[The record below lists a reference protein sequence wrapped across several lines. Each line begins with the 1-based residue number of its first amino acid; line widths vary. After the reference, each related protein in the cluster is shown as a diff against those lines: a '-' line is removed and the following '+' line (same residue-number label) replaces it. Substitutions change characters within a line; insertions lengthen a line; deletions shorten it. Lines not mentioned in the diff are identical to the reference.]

1 MMGND
6 ANLLL
11 VRQALEQGD
20 CGQAVCAMD
29 TYLTAW
35 PEQQTIERLT
45 QLREDYDRMVGYW
58 CRGVS
63 DPGREE
69 QYRQLLQRMYVL
81 YANVAHYH
89 RMKKAP
95 YLNSL
100 YTRVRQGRRDW
111 SLSAIRR
118 EMEDA
123 VSSIALLQLEPEHTR
138 QQKAETVYHDHQQQM
153 NQLFE
158 YVLTSRQ
165 WSDAVGSQ
173 FADMLT
179 SPTIDTIDQQ
189 LIVSAVSLAVMN
201 LFDMSKFRMLV
212 EVYRRSQDE
221 AVHQRAL
228 IGWVLALD
236 DHITAVYPEVSELLD
251 NLLQDDA
258 VCRELAELQ
267 VQLMYCMNEE
277 QDTQTIQSEIMPDLM
292 NNNSFKITRQGIE
305 EVDDDP
311 LEDILH
317 PDAAD
322 ERMEKLEATFQRMID
337 MQKQGSDIYYG
348 GFSQMK
354 RFPFFYDISNWLVPF
369 YLQHPDVSQ
378 QVKQLA
384 GNKFI
389 EKIIATGPFCNSDKY
404 SFLIAF
410 QQVMDRLPES
420 MREMLRRGEAT
431 LAGGLGNEEELQ
443 SPAYIRRLYLMDLYR
458 FFRLFSHRSEL
469 LNPFDRDGLC
479 PCFFFHLNLFCGTPL
494 DAHKRDIVRLLK
506 KHRYTDEADRL
517 LATFP
522 ASMHDVQY
530 FLWTGD
536 YDKVLEQDP
545 TNERALRSRVRR
557 LYQDGR
563 YEEALAGY
571 DQLMQQH
578 PDKVLYQL
586 NVAVCL
592 LSLKRYEEA
601 LKLLYRLNYEQPDD
615 VGVSRVLAWT
625 LTSAGRLEQAEK
637 AYQQLTAGEQSDR
650 EDQINYGY
658 CLWLQGRIEEAA
670 EHLKGCADL
679 DEEWLSE
686 HGISAV
692 EIKMM
697 RTLANR

>member
-1 MMGND
+1 
-6 ANLLL
+6 
-11 VRQALEQGD
+11 
-20 CGQAVCAMD
+20 
-29 TYLTAW
+29 
-35 PEQQTIERLT
+35 
-45 QLREDYDRMVGYW
+45 
-58 CRGVS
+58 
-63 DPGREE
+63 
-69 QYRQLLQRMYVL
+69 
-81 YANVAHYH
+81 
-89 RMKKAP
+89 
-95 YLNSL
+95 
-100 YTRVRQGRRDW
+100 
-111 SLSAIRR
+111 
-118 EMEDA
+118 
-123 VSSIALLQLEPEHTR
+123 
-138 QQKAETVYHDHQQQM
+138 
-153 NQLFE
+153 
-158 YVLTSRQ
+158 
-165 WSDAVGSQ
+165 
-173 FADMLT
+173 
-179 SPTIDTIDQQ
+179 
-189 LIVSAVSLAVMN
+189 
-201 LFDMSKFRMLV
+201 
-212 EVYRRSQDE
+212 
-221 AVHQRAL
+221 
-228 IGWVLALD
+228 
-236 DHITAVYPEVSELLD
+236 
-251 NLLQDDA
+251 
-258 VCRELAELQ
+258 
-267 VQLMYCMNEE
+267 
-277 QDTQTIQSEIMPDLM
+277 
-292 NNNSFKITRQGIE
+292 
-305 EVDDDP
+305 
-311 LEDILH
+311 
-317 PDAAD
+317 
-322 ERMEKLEATFQRMID
+322 MEKLEATFQRMID

-563 YEEALAGY
+563 YEEALVGY

-637 AYQQLTAGEQSDR
+637 AYQQLTAGEQSDQ
-650 EDQINYGY
+650 EDQTNYGY
-658 CLWLQGRIEEAA
+658 CLWLQGRIDEAA
-670 EHLKGCADL
+670 ERLKGCADL